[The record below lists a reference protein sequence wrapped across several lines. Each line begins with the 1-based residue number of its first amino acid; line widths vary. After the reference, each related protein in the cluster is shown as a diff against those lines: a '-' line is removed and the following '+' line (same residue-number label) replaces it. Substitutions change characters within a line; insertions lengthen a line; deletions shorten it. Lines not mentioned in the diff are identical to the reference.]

1 MAGWAFGL
9 LFCAAVTAQTGQEGI
24 KVKTATGTFN
34 VKMLPP
40 AGGGPEDGFLRLAL
54 EKTFQGGL
62 EGTSK
67 VAMMATS
74 DGRSPSGGYVALER
88 FTGKLDGK
96 AGSFTM
102 QHSGIMSPEGTEIR
116 VLVSPGSGT
125 GELAGITGK
134 LEIRI
139 EGKQHFYT
147 LEYRLPQ

>member
-1 MAGWAFGL
+1 M
-9 LFCAAVTAQTGQEGI
+9 
-24 KVKTATGTFN
+24 KTATGTFE

-40 AGGGPEDGFLRLAL
+40 EPGGPEDGFLRLAL
-54 EKTFQGGL
+54 EKSFQGGL
-62 EGTSK
+62 EGNSK

-74 DGRSPSGGYVALER
+74 DGRAPEGGYVALER

-96 AGSFTM
+96 SGSFTM
-102 QHSGIMSPEGTEIR
+102 QHSGIMSPGSMELR

-134 LEIRI
+134 LEIRR

-147 LEYRLPQ
+147 LEYQLPQ